1 MYENDCIFDKFDCA
15 ISGNG
20 QYVTTGSYNNF
31 LKVTGRQGGA
41 ETIVE
46 ASRDPL
52 RKRLQP
58 QTKVQAQSV
67 LVQLMLI
74 APRTVACE
82 CSTHCPGVKACSRYT
97 TICSLDSMDVW
108 TELAG
113 TLVATQHQWHT
124 ISIAK
129 CSDLLSKRQLQIG
142 WKCRCQVGLGSIV
155 VPASGCRHPPLQS
168 RTQGVPT
175 SQKSCYTWRGIQRPI

>member
-1 MYENDCIFDKFDCA
+1 MLQLCDLYENDCIFDKFDCA

-58 QTKVQAQSV
+58 QAKVQTLCHSTAFADKLGAPHTVPFTCSNCFD
-67 LVQLMLI
+67 QLGFGIMFFSDCAAWHLAI
-74 APRTVACE
+74 CQPEGSCPVHCTALRSLRCDIVFAHNGQVASCTLPSIR
-82 CSTHCPGVKACSRYT
+82 CCYPGVKS
-97 TICSLDSMDVW
+97 VW
-108 TELAG
+108 AE
-113 TLVATQHQWHT
+113 
-124 ISIAK
+124 S
-129 CSDLLSKRQLQIG
+129 
-142 WKCRCQVGLGSIV
+142 RCQQAAVHPCS
-155 VPASGCRHPPLQS
+155 CRPRCRQH
-168 RTQGVPT
+168 
-175 SQKSCYTWRGIQRPI
+175 

>member
-1 MYENDCIFDKFDCA
+1 MLQLCDLYENDCIFDKFDCA

-58 QTKVQAQSV
+58 QAKVQALSILSHLTAFADKLNHSFTPTLLLQ
-67 LVQLMLI
+67 
-74 APRTVACE
+74 
-82 CSTHCPGVKACSRYT
+82 
-97 TICSLDSMDVW
+97 W
-108 TELAG
+108 
-113 TLVATQHQWHT
+113 LVAAVCDRLGV
-124 ISIAK
+124 SIMSYSCGAAL
-129 CSDLLSKRQLQIG
+129 DAAHLSTG
-142 WKCRCQVGLGSIV
+142 EVFSN
-155 VPASGCRHPPLQS
+155 
-168 RTQGVPT
+168 
-175 SQKSCYTWRGIQRPI
+175 

>member
-1 MYENDCIFDKFDCA
+1 MHFLLTSLPCCLQLCDLYENDCIFDKFDCA

-58 QTKVQAQSV
+58 QQKVSNLCA
-67 LVQLMLI
+67 L
-74 APRTVACE
+74 ACMI
-82 CSTHCPGVKACSRYT
+82 TL
-97 TICSLDSMDVW
+97 SL
-108 TELAG
+108 T
-113 TLVATQHQWHT
+113 
-124 ISIAK
+124 
-129 CSDLLSKRQLQIG
+129 C
-142 WKCRCQVGLGSIV
+142 
-155 VPASGCRHPPLQS
+155 
-168 RTQGVPT
+168 
-175 SQKSCYTWRGIQRPI
+175 

>member
-1 MYENDCIFDKFDCA
+1 MAFYSLLQLCDLYENDCIFDKFDCA

-58 QTKVQAQSV
+58 QKVPNLSV
-67 LVQLMLI
+67 LSYLENLL
-74 APRTVACE
+74 CE
-82 CSTHCPGVKACSRYT
+82 LDTPCGCS
-97 TICSLDSMDVW
+97 
-108 TELAG
+108 
-113 TLVATQHQWHT
+113 
-124 ISIAK
+124 
-129 CSDLLSKRQLQIG
+129 
-142 WKCRCQVGLGSIV
+142 
-155 VPASGCRHPPLQS
+155 
-168 RTQGVPT
+168 
-175 SQKSCYTWRGIQRPI
+175 

>member
-1 MYENDCIFDKFDCA
+1 MLQLCDLYENDCIFDKFDCA

-58 QTKVQAQSV
+58 QAKVPNLFALSYLTRLPYKLYAYFSGSISNV
-67 LVQLMLI
+67 SDRLGFRNMLFLGWYC
-74 APRTVACE
+74 CE
-82 CSTHCPGVKACSRYT
+82 WALT
-97 TICSLDSMDVW
+97 
-108 TELAG
+108 
-113 TLVATQHQWHT
+113 
-124 ISIAK
+124 
-129 CSDLLSKRQLQIG
+129 SDLCDAVTASS
-142 WKCRCQVGLGSIV
+142 CMV
-155 VPASGCRHPPLQS
+155 VE
-168 RTQGVPT
+168 
-175 SQKSCYTWRGIQRPI
+175 

>member
-1 MYENDCIFDKFDCA
+1 MHFLLTSLPCCLQLCDLYENDCIFDKFDCA

-58 QTKVQAQSV
+58 QQKVPNLCA
-67 LVQLMLI
+67 L
-74 APRTVACE
+74 ACMI
-82 CSTHCPGVKACSRYT
+82 TL
-97 TICSLDSMDVW
+97 SL
-108 TELAG
+108 T
-113 TLVATQHQWHT
+113 
-124 ISIAK
+124 
-129 CSDLLSKRQLQIG
+129 C
-142 WKCRCQVGLGSIV
+142 
-155 VPASGCRHPPLQS
+155 
-168 RTQGVPT
+168 
-175 SQKSCYTWRGIQRPI
+175 

>member
-1 MYENDCIFDKFDCA
+1 MSAATLKVCSSGCGVTFLLIKGSLLQLCDLYENDCIFDKFDCA

-58 QTKVQAQSV
+58 QAKVRS
-67 LVQLMLI
+67 
-74 APRTVACE
+74 
-82 CSTHCPGVKACSRYT
+82 
-97 TICSLDSMDVW
+97 IC
-108 TELAG
+108 
-113 TLVATQHQWHT
+113 
-124 ISIAK
+124 
-129 CSDLLSKRQLQIG
+129 
-142 WKCRCQVGLGSIV
+142 
-155 VPASGCRHPPLQS
+155 
-168 RTQGVPT
+168 
-175 SQKSCYTWRGIQRPI
+175 